1 MRKTEG
7 FLKRKW
13 KNILN
18 VTCLFLIMVLAA
30 FGDNKTTD
38 NNTMYY
44 SNETDW
50 VWSVDTNMKDST
62 QAEIIAEIMNIRDNI
77 MAIVYRADE
86 VKEEEF
92 YTGMIYRGWNTPEEK
107 TAALTEENDNML
119 KLKKLGYT
127 FSDNQIKIKIE
138 QNFGRIE
145 V

>member
-1 MRKTEG
+1 MREAERILG
-7 FLKRKW
+7 RKW
-13 KNILN
+13 RDILN
-18 VTCLFLIMVLAA
+18 VTCLFLLMVLAA

-44 SNETDW
+44 SNEADW
-50 VWSVDTNMKDST
+50 VWSVDTNMKNST

-86 VKEEEF
+86 VKEEEI
-92 YTGMIYRGWNTPEEK
+92 YTGMIYRGWNAPEEK
-107 TAALTEENDNML
+107 TAAFTEENNNML
-119 KLKKLGYT
+119 KLKKLGST

-138 QNFGRIE
+138 QDFGKIE